1 LEGIIMAI
9 AVRQF
14 FETGRKSLSLEVIAG
29 GAYLDRPIQ
38 EEALNRPGLAL
49 AGFFQYFAY
58 RRIQVLGLAEH
69 AYLKSLP
76 AKERSSRVRQFFQ
89 KQIPC
94 VVITR
99 SRRACSEVEEMADE
113 FHVPVLKSPM
123 ITSRFINAATIIME
137 NLTSPHMRAQGT
149 MVDIMGIG
157 VLLEGEPGIG
167 KSETA
172 LALLKAGHSLVADD
186 STVLHRDST
195 GMIIGSAVDIIRY
208 HMEIRGLG
216 IIHVPSLFGVA
227 SVRGEMRLDLIVHLH
242 RPDLEMEDDRTGLA
256 NQTRDVLGVKIPLI
270 MIPVAAGRDLA
281 HVVVVAALNE
291 RLKQLGH
298 DAAKELDEKLV
309 KVLTQKKTRE

>member
-1 LEGIIMAI
+1 MAI

-14 FETGRKSLSLEVIAG
+14 LEAGRESLSLEVIAG
-29 GAYLDRPIQ
+29 GAHLDRPIQ

-58 RRIQVLGLAEH
+58 RRIQVLGLSEH
-69 AYLKSLP
+69 AYLKSLS
-76 AKERSSRVRQFFQ
+76 ARERAARVRQFFQ

-94 VVITR
+94 MVVTR
-99 SRRACSEVEEMADE
+99 SRRVFSEFEKMADE
-113 FHVPVLKSPM
+113 FRVPVLRSPM

-137 NLTSPHMRAQGT
+137 NLMSPHMRAQGT

-172 LALLKAGHSLVADD
+172 LALIKAGHSLVADD
-186 STVLHRDST
+186 STALRRDST
-195 GMIIGSAVDIIRY
+195 GAIIGSAVEIIRY

-227 SVRGEMRLDLIVHLH
+227 SVRSEMRLDLIVRLH
-242 RPDLEMEDDRTGLA
+242 RPDLEIEDDRTGLA
-256 NQTRDVLGVKIPLI
+256 NQTREVLGVKIPLI
-270 MIPVAAGRDLA
+270 TIPVAAGRDLA
-281 HVVVVAALNE
+281 HVVEVAALNE

-309 KVLTQKKTRE
+309 QALTQKKVS